1 LENEQVWSSR
11 NGDLSRG
18 KTMASLYR
26 KPVFLND
33 PKTGEKLKSRSKKW
47 WGRFRE
53 NGTERRVPLAA
64 DKGAAQAMLNELVR
78 KVERRAAGLGDPF
91 EDHQKRPLQA
101 HLDDFAAYLAN
112 KGSTPDYV
120 NTTKQRVR
128 SVIEACKFV
137 LIDDLSSS
145 RIQEYLAQLRGKNK
159 SIASSNHYLRAI
171 KMFSR
176 WLVRDRRTADDR
188 LAHLSKMNTE
198 TDRRRIRRPL
208 TMQEFQMLLE
218 SAESGP
224 SIQNI
229 SGPDRAVLY
238 IVGAYTGFRRKEI
251 ASIYPHSFDFDS
263 EPPILT
269 IEAAYSKHRRTDV
282 IPLRRDF
289 AERIR
294 VWITSKGGSG
304 HGGPLFDMAEKR
316 TAEMIK
322 KDLERVGIPYVNERG
337 HYADF
342 HALRKTFITNLSRA
356 GVPPKT
362 TQMLARHSDINLTMN
377 VYTALGMLDQ
387 AAAVE
392 ALPAIPYDH
401 RGDEAEVLQATGT
414 EGTNDKNGH
423 QKVPTVVPSGAENG
437 AILPASSALQIA
449 PDCTEMA
456 NGHGSTN
463 GPRDPKNSEG
473 NGACCATLHQQ
484 ESNCTEE
491 CARGESNSHPFRDW
505 ILSPARLPIPPLAL
519 LDELYT
525 NGARFLNHRK
535 ENADEEGVRICFD

>member
-1 LENEQVWSSR
+1 LATPS
-11 NGDLSRG
+11 
-18 KTMASLYR
+18 T
-26 KPVFLND
+26 
-33 PKTGEKLKSRSKKW
+33 TI
-47 WGRFRE
+47 RE
-53 NGTERRVPLAA
+53 
-64 DKGAAQAMLNELVR
+64 
-78 KVERRAAGLGDPF
+78 
-91 EDHQKRPLQA
+91 RPLQA

-112 KGSTPDYV
+112 KGSTADYV
-120 NTTKQRVR
+120 NTTKQRVQ

-137 LIDDLSSS
+137 LIDDLSAS
-145 RIQEYLAQLRGKNK
+145 RVQEYLAQLRAKNK

-176 WLVRDRRTADDR
+176 WLVRDSRTADDR

-224 SIQNI
+224 PIQNI
-229 SGPDRAVLY
+229 SGSDRAVLY

-294 VWITSKGGSG
+294 AWITSKSGSG
-304 HGGPLFDMAEKR
+304 HGRPLFDVAEKR

-322 KDLERVGIPYVNERG
+322 KDLERVGVPYVNERG

-392 ALPAIPYDH
+392 ALPAIPSDN
-401 RGDEAEVLQATGT
+401 RGDEAEDLRATGT
-414 EGTNDKNGH
+414 EGPTGRNDGS
-423 QKVPTVVPSGAENG
+423 QKVPAVVPSGAENG

-463 GPRDPKNSEG
+463 GPRDPKNSEE
-473 NGACCATLHQQ
+473 NGASCAALHQNK
-484 ESNCTEE
+484 SNCIDQ

-519 LDELYT
+519 SRINCTPIALD
-525 NGARFLNHRK
+525 F
-535 ENADEEGVRICFD
+535 